1 MTREADAAALSPWEN
16 EDWEG
21 LTRTEILHI
30 IKAELVPAQLAR

>member
-21 LTRTEILHI
+21 LTRTEILAE